1 MPLTPK
7 GRQVL
12 KARAHALK
20 PVVLIGNQGLS
31 EAVIKEIN
39 RALHDHELI
48 KVKIATTDREE
59 RQAAIAA
66 ICEATEAQLVQTIGH
81 IGVFYKPREK

>member
-31 EAVIKEIN
+31 EAVLKEIH

-48 KVKIATTDREE
+48 KVKVASEDREE
-59 RQAAIAA
+59 RQAVIAA
-66 ICEATEAQLVQTIGH
+66 ICDATEAQLVQTIGR
-81 IGVFYKPREK
+81 IGVFYKPRKD